1 MAVSII
7 LICLG
12 ITVVL
17 SMVLIVQV
25 WGQRATSG
33 KSATLIALLMSA
45 VVFWTVFYGL
55 EIIGSSDTFKLFCY
69 RAKFLGVAFIPVIW
83 MLFGLQYTGR
93 TQWTTPRRIALLCI
107 LPCVTTA
114 LIWTNQFHGLMWSY
128 LAVADIGGLSV
139 ASSSTG
145 TWFWVHSLYSY
156 VLIMTASYFLFRQFA
171 GSPGLYRR
179 QLTALLISVI
189 APMIA
194 NAVTIFG
201 NQPIDYTPFAFAI
214 TGLSLTWGLLRFQ
227 LLDLVPIARNIVV
240 DSMKDGVIVLDAQG
254 RIVDL
259 NPTAKQIISR
269 TTPNALGRRLVEVI
283 AQLDAKL
290 DLTRWTATS
299 GEVQDE
305 LVIGEGDNQRVLDVN
320 LSSLYDRQ
328 QRLSGRVVL
337 FRDITDRKLAEQQI
351 RHQNEALIKAN
362 HELAAAR
369 KQAEHA
375 TQLKSQFLATMSH
388 ELRTPLN
395 AVIGYSEIQ
404 LMGIAGEL
412 TGKQREYQDRILAN
426 ALHLLGLINDI
437 LDLSRI
443 EAGRMDLMLTPF
455 KLQTWLDEILLQNRV
470 LAEEKN
476 LTINVQ
482 IDPRL
487 PEVIVADSERLKQV
501 VINLLSNAVKFT
513 DKGFVKIDVARND
526 NETWKIEV
534 QDTGIGIP
542 AYAQETIFEEFRQVD
557 GTSQRQY
564 GGTGL
569 GLAIVRKLV
578 VMMGGHIRLKSEVGV
593 GSSFIVVLP
602 LAVEI
607 AQFVNSE
614 ECVQLETEAV

>member
-7 LICLG
+7 LIFLG
-12 ITVVL
+12 ISVVL
-17 SMVLIVQV
+17 SMVLIYQV
-25 WGQRATSG
+25 WGQRKASG
-33 KSATLIALLMSA
+33 NSATLIALLMSA
-45 VVFWTVFYGL
+45 VIWWIVFYGL
-55 EIIGSSDTFKLFCY
+55 EIVGSTDAFKLFCY
-69 RAKFLGVAFIPVIW
+69 RVKFLAIVFIPVIW
-83 MLFGLQYTGR
+83 MLFGAQYTGR
-93 TQWTTPRRIALLCI
+93 TQWMTSRRIALLCI
-107 LPCVTTA
+107 LPCVTTV
-114 LIWTNQFHGLMWSY
+114 LIWTNQLHGLMWSY
-128 LAVADIGGLSV
+128 LGVADIGGVSV
-139 ASSSTG
+139 ASSTTG
-145 TWFWVHSLYSY
+145 TWFWVHSFYSY

-179 QLTALLISVI
+179 QLIALLASVI
-189 APMIA
+189 APMVA

-227 LLDLVPIARNIVV
+227 LLDLVPIARNLVV
-240 DSMKDGVIVLDAQG
+240 DSMTDGVIVLDAQG

-259 NPTAKQIISR
+259 NPVAKQIISR
-269 TTPNALGRRLVEVI
+269 TTPDALGKPLVQVI
-283 AQLDAKL
+283 AKLDAKL
-290 DLTRWTATS
+290 DLARWTATS
-299 GEVQDE
+299 GVVQDE
-305 LVIGEGDNQRVLDVN
+305 LIIGEGDNQRVLDVS

-328 QRLSGRVVL
+328 QHLSGRVVL

-351 RHQNEALIKAN
+351 RHQNEALVKAN
-362 HELAAAR
+362 HELAEAR
-369 KQAEHA
+369 QQAEHA

-412 TGKQREYQDRILAN
+412 SPKQREYQDRILAN

-443 EAGRMDLMLTPF
+443 EAGRMDLLLTPF
-455 KLQTWLDEILLQNRV
+455 RLQTWMDEILLQNRV
-470 LAEEKN
+470 LAEEKS
-476 LTINVQ
+476 LAIDVQ

-487 PEVIVADSERLKQV
+487 PEILVADSERLKQV

-513 DKGFVKIDVARND
+513 EKGSIKIDVALND
-526 NETWKIEV
+526 SDTWKIEV

-542 AYAQETIFEEFRQVD
+542 IHAQDTIFEEFRQVD
-557 GTSQRQY
+557 GTSHRQY

-578 VMMGGHIRLKSEVGV
+578 IMMGGHIRLKSEVGK
-593 GSSFIVVLP
+593 GSNFIIILP
-602 LAVEI
+602 LEADMGKITASAE
-607 AQFVNSE
+607 S
-614 ECVQLETEAV
+614 VQLETQTI